1 LPFCQD
7 SLFFVICS
15 QYNEAEGEEGA
26 DSDDGRSKSAKPGKA
41 KNKGK
46 KKEDTEEHD
55 DESKILKGLFG
66 KGVHSALKHDI
77 IVEASNPEQMIIY
90 KEADEVAKKAAAAL
104 RASRELRRETE
115 FDVPTW
121 TGRSGE
127 EKHHT
132 QIQTKLLKS
141 CGNRNCWGSA
151 GQEIRHQAQ
160 PSIEQPVSDP

>member
-46 KKEDTEEHD
+46 KKEGTEE
-55 DESKILKGLFG
+55 
-66 KGVHSALKHDI
+66 
-77 IVEASNPEQMIIY
+77 
-90 KEADEVAKKAAAAL
+90 
-104 RASRELRRETE
+104 ETE